1 MTSKWLDLLKEVA
14 QDLLRWNLMSVSEYC
29 GSSWAHRKRRLLDPN
44 PDMCAA
50 GALDN
55 RRYVADHGSKSSFWP
70 VFFVTARNRSL
81 THRLD
86 GSSLVSE

>member
-1 MTSKWLDLLKEVA
+1 MYVSGPSL
-14 QDLLRWNLMSVSEYC
+14 QRLRWNPMSAFGVL
-29 GSSWAHRKRRLLDPN
+29 RKWRERTGNGAFDPN

-70 VFFVTARNRSL
+70 VFFVTARNRSF
-81 THRLD
+81 
-86 GSSLVSE
+86 